1 MTTVQPS
8 ESEAR
13 TYELLN
19 IGENESLSMLRED
32 SPKSYG
38 LLTLS
43 LPIRMGE

>member
-32 SPKSYG
+32 FSKSYG